1 MAKQYWLDMMRRLLR
16 ILLSKWILTLFMA
29 LILSDVYSQDKLNYN
44 SGVAPTMEK
53 IIDAREVFEFEVS
66 YGFMTLGWVDVEILP
81 DTTFNGEHAY
91 HFRTRIRSNNRI
103 PLVGTRIVNYE
114 SIFQFND
121 QWPFS
126 YVFWRDDIHDD
137 DFDRVRVLFDR
148 DEGMVHFYERGEYQ
162 ESLEL
167 EEPASGGDII
177 FYYSRL
183 FAGLE
188 TAYNLPVYTENE
200 KGTVRAESSDR
211 VEYRSY
217 DAFDDPIPTFMSE
230 GTADVEGPFGFRGRF
245 RSWFS
250 TDDLRIPVEAHV
262 RIIFGNVKVRLIS
275 YERNGED

>member
-1 MAKQYWLDMMRRLLR
+1 MMRRLLK
-16 ILLSKWILTLFMA
+16 ISLSSWVLVLLIVFIVTDARGQSV
-29 LILSDVYSQDKLNYN
+29 LSYGSDK
-44 SGVAPTMEK
+44 APTMTQILE
-53 IIDAREVFEFEVS
+53 AREVFEYEVS
-66 YGFMTLGWVDVEILP
+66 YGFLTLGWVDVEMLP
-81 DTTFNGEHAY
+81 DTTINGEKAY
-91 HFRTRIRSNNRI
+91 HFRTRIRSNSRI

-114 SIFQFND
+114 SIFQYND

-126 YVFWRDDIHDD
+126 HVFWRDDIHDND
-137 DFDRVRVLFDR
+137 YDRVRVIFDR
-148 DEGMVHFYERGEYQ
+148 EEGMVHFYERGEYQ

-188 TAYNLPVYTENE
+188 NPYELPVYTENE
-200 KGTVRAESSDR
+200 KGTVRAKSSEQ
-211 VEYRSY
+211 VEFRRY
-217 DAFDDPIPTFMSE
+217 DAFDDPIPTFLSE

-245 RSWFS
+245 KSWFS
-250 TDDLRIPVEAHV
+250 TDDLRVPVEAHV